1 MNATVDPDLLR
12 LVQHHVIA
20 LSNDVEA
27 LAFEVKEDRHRV
39 LKALREIFTKLEKL
53 EKRVTSVECEQEV
66 IKENQSSLS
75 NKVDALH
82 TSLKGI
88 KSQQE
93 DVQRRVAHVEDQL
106 SSVILTDTTPGESSE
121 ALLALTC
128 TIRGSVLD
136 LHCNKILNFE
146 RWKFSYLVFIK
157 TGL

>member
-20 LSNDVEA
+20 LSNDAEA

-88 KSQQE
+88 ESQQG

-128 TIRGSVLD
+128 TIRGSLLD

-146 RWKFSYLVFIK
+146 R
-157 TGL
+157 

>member
-88 KSQQE
+88 ESQQE

-121 ALLALTC
+121 AVLALTC
-128 TIRGSVLD
+128 TIRGSLLD
-136 LHCNKILNFE
+136 LHCKKTLNFE
-146 RWKFSYLVFIK
+146 R
-157 TGL
+157 